1 MNRKRIGNQNVLQF
15 LLGNQNFFDQSNDE
29 PVLYLTFFFFFFYF
43 NTDISKIIGSVWTN
57 LGLDIQ
63 RPHRINLTAA
73 ILLVR

>member
-29 PVLYLTFFFFFFYF
+29 PVLYLTFFFFFYF